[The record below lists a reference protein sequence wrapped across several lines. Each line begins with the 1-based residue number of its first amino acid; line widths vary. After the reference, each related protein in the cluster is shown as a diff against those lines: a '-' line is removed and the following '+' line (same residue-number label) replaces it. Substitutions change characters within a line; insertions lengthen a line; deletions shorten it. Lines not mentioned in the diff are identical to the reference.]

1 MTAPV
6 RIDVILGTRP
16 EAVKLLP
23 VISAVRADGRFASRL
38 IVTGQHRQMLDET
51 LRPFGI
57 TPDVDLDIMRPG
69 QSLNDIVSHAMPRL
83 DQLFA
88 ADPPRIIVVQGDTT
102 SAFCAALAAFHRRLP
117 VAHLEAGLRSG
128 DRFHPYP
135 EEVNRRMISGCA
147 DLHFAPTEPAAA
159 NLRNEGAPPDSVLVT
174 GNTAVDAILLALARG
189 DAGGDHVA
197 RADVLLTLHR
207 REAWAEP
214 GTVGE
219 SLLDDILIGLRRVAE
234 RRPDVSFVYPV
245 HLNPRVREPV
255 GRRLGDLAN
264 VRLVEP
270 LPYLP
275 FVRLMSRARVIVTD
289 SGGIQEEGPSLGIP
303 VLILRKTTER
313 PEALG
318 PGRNQLVGT
327 DPGAIAAA
335 LENALASPAVR
346 RAAQR
351 PFPNPYGDGR
361 AAVRV
366 IDGILAYFG
375 LGPAPEPFS
384 GSGIESSADW
394 TAKEME
400 QGKDRERS
408 CSAS

>member
-1 MTAPV
+1 MTAPL

-23 VISAVRADGRFASRL
+23 IISALRADPRFATRV
-38 IVTGQHRQMLDET
+38 IATGQHRQMLDET

-57 TPDVDLDIMRPG
+57 APDVDLDIMRPG
-69 QSLNDIVSHAMPRL
+69 QSLNDIVSNAMPRL
-83 DQLFA
+83 DELYA
-88 ADPPRIIVVQGDTT
+88 ADAPRIVVVQGDTT
-102 SAFCAALAAFHRRLP
+102 SAFCAALAAFQRRIP
-117 VAHLEAGLRSG
+117 VAHVEAGLRSR
-128 DRFHPYP
+128 DRFHPFP
-135 EEVNRRMISGCA
+135 EEVNRRMIAGCA
-147 DLHFAPTEPAAA
+147 DLHFAPTDQAAA
-159 NLRNEGAPPDSVLVT
+159 NLRNEGASAQSVVVT
-174 GNTAVDAILLALARG
+174 GNTAVDAILLALAHDHAG
-189 DAGGDHVA
+189 DDAVA
-197 RADVLLTLHR
+197 HADVLLTLHR

-214 GTVGE
+214 GAVGE

-264 VRLVEP
+264 VRLIEP

-318 PGRNQLVGT
+318 PGANQLVGT

-335 LENALASPAVR
+335 LEGALSAPPVR
-346 RAAQR
+346 QSAQR

-361 AAVRV
+361 AAARV
-366 IDGILAYFG
+366 IDGVLAFFG
-375 LGPAPEPFS
+375 LGQPPEPFS
-384 GSGIESSADW
+384 GSGIGSSADW
-394 TAKEME
+394 PAAEKE
-400 QGKDRERS
+400 RL
-408 CSAS
+408 CSAL